1 MSFTLHGLGVS
12 AGIAIGRAHLISQAT
27 LEVAHLTLAP
37 RQVDKEIARFDAAV
51 DAVRKEFLALKEN
64 AEHAPPELSAFIDVH
79 LMFLADG
86 ELSAKPR
93 QSPPWRANQASPMAV
108 RRAPSR
114 VRTGGGNWLPS
125 SLLPTLP
132 CGRASRKNQVSSGS
146 KWQITVVGLMRAPR
160 PGPFGP
166 ESAPAARR
174 RG

>member
-51 DAVRKEFLALKEN
+51 DAVRTEFLALKEN

-79 LMFLADG
+79 LMFLADS

-93 QSPPWRANQASPMAV
+93 EIIRERRCNRLLEGFALRREQHDASSVRVFFAN
-108 RRAPSR
+108 
-114 VRTGGGNWLPS
+114 G
-125 SLLPTLP
+125 
-132 CGRASRKNQVSSGS
+132 CS
-146 KWQITVVGLMRAPR
+146 KQ
-160 PGPFGP
+160 FGD
-166 ESAPAARR
+166 
-174 RG
+174 RGEDRFRF